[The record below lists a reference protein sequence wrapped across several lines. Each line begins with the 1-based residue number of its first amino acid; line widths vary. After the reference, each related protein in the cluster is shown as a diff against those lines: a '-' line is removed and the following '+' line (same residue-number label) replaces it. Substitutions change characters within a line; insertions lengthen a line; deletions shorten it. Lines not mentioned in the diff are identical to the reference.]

1 MTEFDKLVAHLKNLQ
16 QRNVKNATFD
26 VSWLVAALQISPT
39 KVISKKEI
47 AKPNSPQT
55 IEVDGGTFKE

>member
-26 VSWLVAALQISPT
+26 VSWLVSALRLSTPT
-39 KVISKKEI
+39 NLVKKDTP
-47 AKPNSPQT
+47 KTNSPQT